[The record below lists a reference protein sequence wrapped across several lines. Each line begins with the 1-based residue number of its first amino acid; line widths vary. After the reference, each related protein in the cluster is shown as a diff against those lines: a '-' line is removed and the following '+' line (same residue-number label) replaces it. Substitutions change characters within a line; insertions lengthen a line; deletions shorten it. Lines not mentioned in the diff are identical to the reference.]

1 VAVGTR
7 LEDVAGGARLQR
19 LEEELLVVVHRQDE
33 HAELRAPLAQL
44 CRRLQSGLALHADVE
59 DREVDV
65 VLEAALDRLGAV
77 DRLGDELDCRIERR
91 QLALEAPPHGD
102 AGPLREAARETRER
116 AREAEVVERL
126 RPELL
131 RNPADLLEARSYRL
145 LRVRERLLLLGRRE
159 S

>member
-1 VAVGTR
+1 MLADAAQAAALGVAV
-7 LEDVAGGARLQR
+7 
-19 LEEELLVVVHRQDE
+19 
-33 HAELRAPLAQL
+33 
-44 CRRLQSGLALHADVE
+44 
-59 DREVDV
+59 
-65 VLEAALDRLGAV
+65 EAATVVDHAQHNAVSVVFQLEPDLIGTAVPRRVREALLRDAV
-77 DRLGDELDCRIERR
+77 DDELDCRIERR